1 VFPNAKTAENGI
13 ILQVCTEFRRPN
25 ASNVMGSTKPS
36 ITASLC
42 GVVKLITKL
51 TLSG

>member
-1 VFPNAKTAENGI
+1 VFPNAKTAGNGI
-13 ILQVCTEFRRPN
+13 ILQMCAEFRGPN

-36 ITASLC
+36 ITTSLC
-42 GVVKLITKL
+42 GVVKLMTRL